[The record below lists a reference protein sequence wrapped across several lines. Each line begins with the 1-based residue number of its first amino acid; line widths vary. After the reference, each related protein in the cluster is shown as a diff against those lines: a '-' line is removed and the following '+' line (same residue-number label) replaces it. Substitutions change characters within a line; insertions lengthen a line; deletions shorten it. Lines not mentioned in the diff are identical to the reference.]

1 MEPLRSLAVGRSNR
15 FLVGCAIESER
26 LVGLAFGHSP
36 RLWCALSRV
45 TAGRT
50 WPATRIGA
58 ITPEPAIGRAAALM
72 RRTAMLG
79 GAGSLAR
86 PLALRRA
93 GMAGLATDAVAE
105 SAARL
110 VPEEVR
116 DEPKRERNGQQDRG
130 DDNSGDDKQCR
141 QSDERRGHA
150 DDNRAILHSYVRGR
164 MRVKLSGKTANRASA
179 PFMPAGVRVR
189 DMPTADRETVTGIPP
204 GIAASR
210 AELTPMLSQYAD
222 LCAAHEDAL
231 VLFQVGDFY
240 EAFCEAAE
248 TVARVCEVTLTERS
262 DSTGDYAMAGI
273 PIDNAGPYLETLLD
287 AGYRVALGDQVEDA
301 AQASGLVDRAV
312 TEVMTPG
319 TVVEADLLESG
330 TTNYVAAVAGGDSV
344 TEADTSGD
352 GGDGDVAASRV
363 GLAAVDV
370 STGECLVTAGDPE
383 SIAGELDR
391 IAPAELIAGPDAP
404 VFEPT
409 DAEHGWTTHDHDS
422 GAFERRAAT
431 ERLEPY
437 LSAPDRRFEEDS
449 ALRAA
454 GAVLAYAEYTQ
465 GDDGPLSYVTRI
477 RRYDPRDRLRLD
489 AAAQRS
495 LELFENRGLG
505 ASDTLFDVID
515 QTNCALGRRCIER
528 WLRRPLVD
536 ADAISGR
543 HEVVEELTDRTLVK
557 EAVADALSAAYDLER
572 LVGRVSRSRADARDL
587 RSLHATLAVVPEVKA
602 VLSGVSEE
610 TDATADPDALPRTD
624 HLRDLHDRLDELSAI
639 RELID
644 SAIAADPPQEITDG
658 GVIRTG
664 FDGDLDDLRATERE
678 GREWIADLEARERER
693 TGIDSLSVGH
703 TQVHGYYIEV
713 TDANLDRVPDDYRR
727 RQTLKNSE
735 RYVTPELK
743 EREDAIVG
751 ATERA
756 DAMEYELFVDIRERV
771 ADETERI
778 QALAD
783 ALAEIDALASLATV
797 AVEGGYVRPEIVDE
811 PGAGIEIEGGRHPVV
826 ERTEESFVPNDASLP
841 RGSVTVITGPNM
853 SGKSTYMR
861 SVALAVVLAQTG
873 SFVPA
878 QAATLPVF
886 DRLFTRVGAS
896 DDIAGGQSTFMREM
910 SELTE
915 ILHDAGPD
923 SLVLLDEVGRGTAT
937 TDGRAIARAAAE
949 FVHDELGATTLFA
962 THYHELTDLAD
973 DRDRVRNLHF
983 AATREDGDV
992 TFLHRVVPGVSPSS
1006 YGVEVAEL
1014 AGVPAPVVARARS
1027 LVADETGET
1036 GDDTEGSPDTDAKR
1050 GTGPRP
1056 DTDIK
1061 NARDMAD
1068 DATDTGSDSTRAAEG
1083 TPDLAADI
1091 RDLDLACMTPI
1102 EALNALHDLQL
1113 RATDDG

>member
-1 MEPLRSLAVGRSNR
+1 
-15 FLVGCAIESER
+15 
-26 LVGLAFGHSP
+26 
-36 RLWCALSRV
+36 
-45 TAGRT
+45 
-50 WPATRIGA
+50 
-58 ITPEPAIGRAAALM
+58 
-72 RRTAMLG
+72 
-79 GAGSLAR
+79 
-86 PLALRRA
+86 
-93 GMAGLATDAVAE
+93 
-105 SAARL
+105 
-110 VPEEVR
+110 
-116 DEPKRERNGQQDRG
+116 
-130 DDNSGDDKQCR
+130 
-141 QSDERRGHA
+141 
-150 DDNRAILHSYVRGR
+150 
-164 MRVKLSGKTANRASA
+164 
-179 PFMPAGVRVR
+179 
-189 DMPTADRETVTGIPP
+189 MPTADRETVTGLPP
-204 GIAASR
+204 GIAAASD
-210 AELTPMLSQYAD
+210 ELTPMLSQYAD

-262 DSTGDYAMAGI
+262 DSTGDYPMAGI

-312 TEVMTPG
+312 TEVITPG

-330 TTNYVAAVAGGDSV
+330 TTNYVAAVAGGTSDDEPSDRSHG
-344 TEADTSGD
+344 ASDT
-352 GGDGDVAASRV
+352 AV

-383 SIAGELDR
+383 TIAGELDR

-404 VFEPT
+404 GFDPA
-409 DAEHGWTTHDHDS
+409 DADRGWTTHDYDP
-422 GAFERRAAT
+422 GVFDRRAAT

-437 LSAPDRRFEEDS
+437 LPSPGRRFDEDA

-505 ASDTLFDVID
+505 ASDTLFDVLD
-515 QTNCALGRRCIER
+515 ETNCALGRRCLER

-536 ADAISGR
+536 ADAITGR
-543 HEVVEELTDRTLVK
+543 HDAVEELADRTLVR
-557 EAVADALSAAYDLER
+557 EAVSDALASAYDLER
-572 LVGRVSRSRADARDL
+572 LVGRVSRGRADARDL
-587 RSLHATLAVVPEVKA
+587 RSLHATLAVVPELKA
-602 VLSGVSEE
+602 VLAGVSDEAA
-610 TDATADPDALPRTD
+610 ATADAEDSDALPRTE
-624 HLRDLHDRLDELSAI
+624 HLRDLRDRLDELAEV

-644 SAIAADPPQEITDG
+644 AAIAVDPPQEITEG
-658 GVIRTG
+658 GVIREG
-664 FDGDLDDLRATERE
+664 FDADLDDLRATERE

-743 EREDAIVG
+743 EREEEIVG
-751 ATERA
+751 AAERA
-756 DAMEYELFVDIRERV
+756 DAVEYELFVDVRERV
-771 ADETERI
+771 AGETERI

-783 ALAEIDALASLATV
+783 ALAEVDALASLAAV
-797 AVEGGYVRPEIVDE
+797 AVEGGYVRPEIVDD
-811 PGAGIEIEGGRHPVV
+811 PDAGIAIEGGRHPVV
-826 ERTEESFVPNDASLP
+826 ERAEASFVPNDATLP
-841 RGSVTVITGPNM
+841 RGSVTLITGPNM

-861 SVALAVVLAQTG
+861 SVALSVVLAQTG

-878 QAATLPVF
+878 QAAELPVF

-937 TDGRAIARAAAE
+937 TDGRAIARAAVE

-973 DRDRVRNLHF
+973 RRDRVRNLHF

-992 TFLHRVVPGVSPSS
+992 TFLHRIVPGVSSSS

-1014 AGVPAPVVARARS
+1014 AGVPAPVVDRARS
-1027 LVADETGET
+1027 IVTGEGGGTRAADAPDATLGEFVSESAGDANATDSGDADPDRSEEPPNAEDESTGVAGENPGLVAD
-1036 GDDTEGSPDTDAKR
+1036 
-1050 GTGPRP
+1050 
-1056 DTDIK
+1056 
-1061 NARDMAD
+1061 
-1068 DATDTGSDSTRAAEG
+1068 
-1083 TPDLAADI
+1083 L
-1091 RDLDLACMTPI
+1091 RDLDIARMTPV
-1102 EALNALHDLQL
+1102 EALNALHDLQS
-1113 RATDDG
+1113 RADDGERNDG